1 MLSPSRRFTLTD
13 QQRFAALSGDYN
25 PMHLDPQAARRLLLG
40 EVAVHGIHL
49 VLWAMESLLAAGVRL
64 PALASLRAHFDQPA
78 GLERDVALRWQTSG
92 EQTAVTAEG
101 AAGRLM
107 RLALR
112 PAAPLDQA
120 WDGPRALAPLACQ
133 AHDMA
138 DLAAAAG
145 SLPLVLP
152 ADFAHLFPHLAAGFS
167 PLQSAILLATTRL
180 VGMVCPGLHS
190 IYTGLSL
197 RFTPEL
203 RAVRTLDYAVSRADA
218 RVRLVDIALL
228 GPGLRGRLETLLRPE
243 PVAQPGF
250 AELRTAVPPGSF
262 ASQRALVIGGARGLG
277 ELTAKLLATGGAD
290 VTITYLHGVDDAA
303 RVIAEAAAAGHV
315 LRALRFD
322 IAAPPADAPPPPPGG
337 FTHAYYFATPRII
350 PRVASG
356 SAAGFVAA
364 SFAHYLDYYVTGF
377 VRCLEWLRS
386 RAVPDLC
393 VWYPSSVFVE
403 QAPPGLA
410 EYAAAKACGEAL
422 CAHLTA
428 RFPPVQVHVARLPRL
443 ATDQTQSLTGSGLA
457 DSVAILRGALLRLT

>member
-1 MLSPSRRFTLTD
+1 MLSPSRRFTRAD
-13 QQRFAALSGDYN
+13 QQAFAALSGDHN

-49 VLWAMESLLAAGVRL
+49 VLWSMESLLAAGVRL

-78 GLERDVALRWQTSG
+78 GLERDVALRWQTTG
-92 EQTAVTAEG
+92 EQIAVTAQG

-107 RLALR
+107 RLTLR

-120 WDGPRALAPLACQ
+120 WEGPRELAPLACQ
-133 AHDMA
+133 VHGME

-152 ADFAHLFPHLAAGFS
+152 ADFANLFPRLAAGFS

-203 RAVRTLDYAVSRADA
+203 RAVRALDYAVSRADA

-228 GPGLRGRLETLLRPE
+228 APGLRGRLETLLRPE

-250 AELRTAVPPGSF
+250 AELRTAVPHGSF

-290 VTITYLHGVDDAA
+290 VTITYLHGADDAA

-315 LRALRFD
+315 LRVLHFD
-322 IAAPPADAPPPPPGG
+322 IAAPPADALPPPGG
-337 FTHAYYFATPRII
+337 FIHAYYFATPRIT
-350 PRVASG
+350 PRVTSG

-364 SFAHYLDYYVTGF
+364 SFAHDLDYYATGL
-377 VRCLEWLRS
+377 VRCLEWLRP

-393 VWYPSSVFVE
+393 VWYPSSVFVD
-403 QAPPGLA
+403 QPPPGLA

-428 RFPPVQVHVARLPRL
+428 RFPPTRVLVERLPRL
-443 ATDQTQSLTGSGLA
+443 ATDQTQSLAGLDLA